1 MAKRTI
7 DELIEFIEIHF
18 DKLTKEKYCELI
30 RMTLQVY
37 VFRKPQKKEKVLE
50 QILTHSFFL
59 LKKLKLSV
67 TITATNTIM
76 ANLTPPSIASLSST
90 VLGSSK

>member
-37 VFRKPQKKEKVLE
+37 IFRKPQKKRK
-50 QILTHSFFL
+50 
-59 LKKLKLSV
+59 
-67 TITATNTIM
+67 
-76 ANLTPPSIASLSST
+76 SS
-90 VLGSSK
+90 